1 MSEGVATSDI
11 RAVHREVLMLLGAGV
26 IVIVALIYGLYRSV
40 ARPIERLSATVRAT
54 VPGNVVEATV
64 DGPAEVVGLSRDFA
78 ALTQDVARQMSRREQ
93 AEQDVVES
101 EQRYR
106 RLFAGSPR
114 SEEHTSELQSLM
126 RISYAVFCL
135 KKKKMI
141 QLHK

>member
-1 MSEGVATSDI
+1 
-11 RAVHREVLMLLGAGV
+11 MLLGAGV
-26 IVIVALIYGLYRSV
+26 IVIVTLIYGLYRSV

-101 EQRYR
+101 ERT
-106 RLFAGSPR
+106 
-114 SEEHTSELQSLM
+114 EEHTSELQSLM
-126 RISYAVFCL
+126 RISFAVFCL
-135 KKKKMI
+135 KKKKK
-141 QLHK
+141 QTSE

>member
-1 MSEGVATSDI
+1 
-11 RAVHREVLMLLGAGV
+11 MLLGAGV

-106 RLFAGSPR
+106 RLFAGSPLAMWVCHVDTLEFVDVNDAAVEPYGYSR
-114 SEEHTSELQSLM
+114 EEDRKSTRLNSSH
-126 RISYAVFCL
+126 
-135 KKKKMI
+135 
-141 QLHK
+141 

>member
-1 MSEGVATSDI
+1 MLIVVSCFFFKQKTAYEMRISDWSSD
-11 RAVHREVLMLLGAGV
+11 VCSSDL
-26 IVIVALIYGLYRSV
+26 YGLYRSV

-106 RLFAGSPR
+106 RLFAGSPPA
-114 SEEHTSELQSLM
+114 LW
-126 RISYAVFCL
+126 V
-135 KKKKMI
+135 
-141 QLHK
+141 

>member
-1 MSEGVATSDI
+1 
-11 RAVHREVLMLLGAGV
+11 MLLGAGV

-93 AEQDVVES
+93 DEQDVVEIG
-101 EQRYR
+101 RAHVR
-106 RLFAGSPR
+106 TPVTNAHLVC
-114 SEEHTSELQSLM
+114 
-126 RISYAVFCL
+126 RIL
-135 KKKKMI
+135 PEKTKK
-141 QLHK
+141 

>member
-1 MSEGVATSDI
+1 
-11 RAVHREVLMLLGAGV
+11 MLLGAGV

-93 AEQDVVES
+93 AEQEVVES

-106 RLFAGSPR
+106 RLFAGSPLAMWVYDADTLAFGDVTAAAVAT
-114 SEEHTSELQSLM
+114 SGDFPEEMHRHRKSRALGK
-126 RISYAVFCL
+126 AV
-135 KKKKMI
+135 
-141 QLHK
+141 